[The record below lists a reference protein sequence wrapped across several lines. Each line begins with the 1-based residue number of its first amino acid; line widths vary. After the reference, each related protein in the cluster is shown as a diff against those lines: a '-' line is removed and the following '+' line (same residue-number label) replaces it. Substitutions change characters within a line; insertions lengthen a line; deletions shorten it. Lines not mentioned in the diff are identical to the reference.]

1 MKRPIRILLAD
12 AQPLFRR
19 AIAELIDVQPD
30 LSVAGA
36 CGTGLEAVNLA
47 RELRPDVIVSD
58 VELPALDGLAAAEL
72 ILAELPGAKVII
84 LTESVDDEHLFGAI
98 RLGVHGFLL
107 KDLAPEGL
115 YAMIR
120 SAMRDEMPISPA
132 LIGRLLAGLRS
143 QPGSPPT
150 ITHAQVLSQRELEIM
165 RLVASGFS
173 NREIGSRL
181 TITEGTVKNHV
192 HNSLRKLNL
201 DNRIQAAAYLVRN
214 GLTGTGTLDEAHDR
228 PGLAKKLCPPAYPS
242 ADAPPRISWH
252 TALDGRVAP
261 LG

>member
-1 MKRPIRILLAD
+1 MRRPIRILLAD

-19 AIAELIDVQPD
+19 AIAELIDEQPD
-30 LSVAGA
+30 LSVAAA

-47 RELRPDVIVSD
+47 REHRPDVIVSD

-72 ILAELPGAKVII
+72 ILAELPGAKVIM
-84 LTESVDDEHLFGAI
+84 LTESVDDEHLFSAI
-98 RLGVHGFLL
+98 RIGVHGFLL

-132 LIGRLLAGLRS
+132 LVGRLLAGLRA
-143 QPGSPPT
+143 QPGGPPSVA
-150 ITHAQVLSQRELEIM
+150 HDQVLSQRELEIM
-165 RLVASGFS
+165 RLVARGFS

-214 GLTGTGTLDEAHDR
+214 GLSGAGHARRGT
-228 PGLAKKLCPPAYPS
+228 
-242 ADAPPRISWH
+242 
-252 TALDGRVAP
+252 
-261 LG
+261 